1 MPWGNKTVEE
11 LRLEV
16 INKIIHQEDSVAAI
30 CREYNISR
38 TTAYKWLQRYQ
49 NGEGFSDRSHTP
61 KTIYNKT
68 SDEQEQLILKTR
80 DEHPAWGARK
90 LHRYLKDKGYHSLP
104 AVSTISDILKRN
116 NRIDLEESPKHT
128 AFKRFEMDS
137 PNELWQMD
145 FKGHFAMDNGK
156 RCHPLTILDDHS
168 RFSLCVQ
175 AKENEQYE
183 GVRNSLIQVFQ
194 EFGMPRAILCDNGR
208 PWGDSANGYTPFE
221 IWMMQLNILPIHGK
235 PMHPQTQG
243 KEERFHRTMKNELL
257 KYTIIKDLEHAQKE
271 FDVFRYSY
279 NYERPHEA
287 LDLDTPSKHYKASK
301 NKYDGTKK
309 EPEYDEGCQ
318 VRKVN
323 HKGYISIRNH
333 RYYLSESFIGK
344 YVGLEPVGNE
354 KINLYYGNF
363 IIAQIDLNECLFTSR
378 RIFRR

>member
-257 KYTIIKDLEHAQKE
+257 KQ
-271 FDVFRYSY
+271 
-279 NYERPHEA
+279 
-287 LDLDTPSKHYKASK
+287 KASTLEGYVVPSEMQDNIV
-301 NKYDGTKK
+301 NKIFEDNPEIMSNNNSAIYKK
-309 EPEYDEGCQ
+309 FQ
-318 VRKVN
+318 
-323 HKGYISIRNH
+323 
-333 RYYLSESFIGK
+333 
-344 YVGLEPVGNE
+344 
-354 KINLYYGNF
+354 
-363 IIAQIDLNECLFTSR
+363 
-378 RIFRR
+378 

>member
-1 MPWGNKTVEE
+1 MPWENKTVEE

-16 INKIIHQEDSVAAI
+16 INKIIRQEDSVAAI

-49 NGEGFSDRSHTP
+49 NGEGFSDRSHAP

-68 SDEQEQLILKTR
+68 SDCQEQLILKTR

-90 LHRYLKDKGYHSLP
+90 LHRYLEDKGYCSLP

-116 NRIDLEESPKHT
+116 NRIDPEESPKHT
-128 AFKRFEMDS
+128 AFKRFEKDS

-145 FKGHFAMDNGK
+145 FKGHFAMDNGE

-208 PWGDSANGYTPFE
+208 PWGDSSNGYTPFE

-271 FDVFRYSY
+271 FDVFRYCY

-287 LDLDTPSKHYKASK
+287 LDLDTPSKHYVAS
-301 NKYDGTKK
+301 NRLYDGKEK

-318 VRKVN
+318 LRKIN
-323 HKGYISIRNH
+323 YKGYISIRNH

-344 YVGLEPVGNE
+344 YVGLEPIGNE

-363 IIAQIDLNECLFTSR
+363 IIAQIDLNERLFTSR

>member
-16 INKIIHQEDSVAAI
+16 VNKIIRQENSVAAI

-49 NGEGFSDRSHTP
+49 DGEDFSDRSHTP

-68 SDEQEQLILKTR
+68 SSEQENLILKTR

-90 LHRYLKDKGYHSLP
+90 IHRYLEDKGLYSLP

-128 AFKRFEMDS
+128 AFKRFEMNS

-145 FKGHFAMDNGK
+145 FKGHFSMDNGE

-175 AKENEQYE
+175 AKENERYS
-183 GVRNSLIQVFQ
+183 GVKNSLIQVFQ

-208 PWGDSANGYTPFE
+208 PWGDSTNGYTPFE

-243 KEERFHRTMKNELL
+243 KEERFHRTMNNELL

-271 FDVFRYSY
+271 FDMFRYSY

-287 LDLDTPSKHYKASK
+287 LDLDTPSKHYKVSK
-301 NKYDGTKK
+301 RKYDGTEK
-309 EPEYDEGCQ
+309 EPEYGEGCQ
-318 VRKVN
+318 LRKVN
-323 HKGYISIRNH
+323 YKGYISIRNH

-378 RIFRR
+378 RIVRR

>member
-1 MPWGNKTVEE
+1 MPWRNKTVEE

-16 INKIIHQEDSVAAI
+16 VNKILRQDDSITAI
-30 CREYNISR
+30 CREYDISR
-38 TTAYKWLQRYQ
+38 TTAYKWLKRYQ
-49 NGEGFSDRSHTP
+49 DGESFSDRSHAP

-68 SDEQEQLILKTR
+68 SDYQEQLILNTR
-80 DEHPAWGARK
+80 DEHPSWGARK
-90 LHRYLKDKGYHSLP
+90 LHRYLTDKGYHSLP

-116 NRIDLEESPKHT
+116 HRIDSEESIKHT
-128 AFKRFEMDS
+128 AFKRFEMDA

-145 FKGHFAMDNGK
+145 FKGHFAMANGE

-175 AKENEQYE
+175 AKENERYE
-183 GVRNSLIQVFQ
+183 GVKSSLIQVFQ

-208 PWGDSANGYTPFE
+208 PWGDSTNGYTPFE

-257 KYTIIKDLEHAQKE
+257 KYTIMKNLEHAQKE
-271 FDVFRYSY
+271 FDMFRYSY

-287 LDLDTPSKHYKASK
+287 LELDTPSKHYKASSK
-301 NKYDGTKK
+301 IYDGTEK
-309 EPEYDEGCQ
+309 EPEYDGNCQ
-318 VRKVN
+318 LRKVN
-323 HKGYISIRNH
+323 YKGYISIQKH

-344 YVGLEPVGNE
+344 YIGVEPTENE
-354 KINLYYGNF
+354 KINLCYGNF
-363 IIAQIDLNECLFTSR
+363 IIAQIDLNERLFTSR
-378 RIFRR
+378 RIIRR

>member
-156 RCHPLTILDDHS
+156 RCHPLTILDD
-168 RFSLCVQ
+168 
-175 AKENEQYE
+175 
-183 GVRNSLIQVFQ
+183 
-194 EFGMPRAILCDNGR
+194 D
-208 PWGDSANGYTPFE
+208 
-221 IWMMQLNILPIHGK
+221 
-235 PMHPQTQG
+235 
-243 KEERFHRTMKNELL
+243 
-257 KYTIIKDLEHAQKE
+257 
-271 FDVFRYSY
+271 FR
-279 NYERPHEA
+279 
-287 LDLDTPSKHYKASK
+287 
-301 NKYDGTKK
+301 
-309 EPEYDEGCQ
+309 
-318 VRKVN
+318 
-323 HKGYISIRNH
+323 
-333 RYYLSESFIGK
+333 
-344 YVGLEPVGNE
+344 
-354 KINLYYGNF
+354 
-363 IIAQIDLNECLFTSR
+363 
-378 RIFRR
+378 

>member
-1 MPWGNKTVEE
+1 MPWRNKTVEE

-16 INKIIHQEDSVAAI
+16 VNKILRQDDSIAAI
-30 CREYNISR
+30 CREYDISR
-38 TTAYKWLQRYQ
+38 TTAYKWLKRYQ
-49 NGEGFSDRSHTP
+49 DGESFSDRSHAP

-68 SDEQEQLILKTR
+68 SDYQEQLILNTR
-80 DEHPAWGARK
+80 DEHPSWGARK
-90 LHRYLKDKGYHSLP
+90 LHRYLTDKGYYALP

-116 NRIDLEESPKHT
+116 HRIDPEESIKHT
-128 AFKRFEMDS
+128 AFKRFEMDA

-145 FKGHFAMDNGK
+145 FKGHFAMANGE

-175 AKENEQYE
+175 AKENERYE
-183 GVRNSLIQVFQ
+183 GVKSSLIQVFQ

-208 PWGDSANGYTPFE
+208 PWGDSTNGYTPFE

-257 KYTIIKDLEHAQKE
+257 KYTIMKNLEHAQKE
-271 FDVFRYSY
+271 FDMFRYSY

-287 LDLDTPSKHYKASK
+287 LELDTPSKHYKASSK
-301 NKYDGTKK
+301 IYDGTEK
-309 EPEYDEGCQ
+309 EPEYDGNCQ
-318 VRKVN
+318 LRKVN
-323 HKGYISIRNH
+323 YKGYISIQKH

-344 YVGLEPVGNE
+344 YIGVEPTENE
-354 KINLYYGNF
+354 KINLCYGNF
-363 IIAQIDLNECLFTSR
+363 IIAQIDLNERLFTSR
-378 RIFRR
+378 RIIRR

>member
-1 MPWGNKTVEE
+1 MPWRNKTVEE

-16 INKIIHQEDSVAAI
+16 VNKILRQDDSIAAI
-30 CREYNISR
+30 CREYDISR
-38 TTAYKWLQRYQ
+38 TTAYKWLKRYQ
-49 NGEGFSDRSHTP
+49 DGESFSDRSHAP

-68 SDEQEQLILKTR
+68 SDYQEQLILNTR
-80 DEHPAWGARK
+80 DEHPSWGARK
-90 LHRYLKDKGYHSLP
+90 LHRYLTDKGYHSLP

-116 NRIDLEESPKHT
+116 HRIDPEESIKHT
-128 AFKRFEMDS
+128 AFKRFEMDA

-145 FKGHFAMDNGK
+145 FKGHFAMANGE

-175 AKENEQYE
+175 AKENERYE
-183 GVRNSLIQVFQ
+183 GVKSSLIQVFQ

-208 PWGDSANGYTPFE
+208 PWGDSTNGYTPFE

-257 KYTIIKDLEHAQKE
+257 KYTIMKNLEHAQKE
-271 FDVFRYSY
+271 FDMFRYSY

-287 LDLDTPSKHYKASK
+287 LELDTPSKHYKASSK
-301 NKYDGTKK
+301 IYDGTEK
-309 EPEYDEGCQ
+309 EPEYDGNCQ
-318 VRKVN
+318 LRKVN
-323 HKGYISIRNH
+323 YKGYISIQKH

-344 YVGLEPVGNE
+344 YIGVEPTENE
-354 KINLYYGNF
+354 KINLCYGNF
-363 IIAQIDLNECLFTSR
+363 IIAQIDLNERLFTSR
-378 RIFRR
+378 RIIRR